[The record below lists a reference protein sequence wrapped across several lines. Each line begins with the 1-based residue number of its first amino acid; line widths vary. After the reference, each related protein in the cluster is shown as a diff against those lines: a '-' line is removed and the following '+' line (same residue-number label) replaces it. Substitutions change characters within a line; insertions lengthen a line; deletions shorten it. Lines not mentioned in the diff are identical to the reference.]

1 MVIISYGVLFH
12 VKLRYSVNF
21 ILQWYCYRILCIN
34 WFFSHSVQTGYAVS
48 TANVLLQA
56 VEVALPK
63 QKKAQAVSE
72 FKHSIIA
79 HKRRARVQQISG
91 T

>member
-1 MVIISYGVLFH
+1 MLNYAIQLTSFFNGIATYFVLTGSFP
-12 VKLRYSVNF
+12 
-21 ILQWYCYRILCIN
+21 
-34 WFFSHSVQTGYAVS
+34 SVQTGYAVS